1 MQNPDIKEGRR
12 KMECPY
18 CKTENRDGVRYCSN
32 CGRLIDPAALSS
44 VVSSSSLTSASTPV
58 KGITPGGGGGSH
70 TLNVG
75 TTLQGGR
82 YVIKKMLGQGGMGA
96 ALLATDKRVNNKAVV
111 IKELVSDSS
120 DPDKIKEDERNFK
133 QEMMT
138 LAALRHPLIPA
149 VTDSFEESLRYFMVQ
164 DYVEG
169 ENLEECME
177 RTRQPMKEREALG
190 YASQVLDVLE
200 YLARRTPPIVH
211 RDIKPANIIISE
223 EDKRAHLVDFGI
235 ARADVVKNARR
246 KQTSALGT
254 PGYAPPEQYQ
264 GNADPRSDLYALG
277 ATLHHLMTNRDPRDY
292 PPFSYPP
299 ARTVN
304 PQLSP
309 EVEQLLAKATNND
322 VTQRY
327 QSAIAM
333 KRDVDAILYK
343 RFGVSGSIDS
353 YTLGTSGPMPA
364 VSSTGAYAA
373 AGQPTLANQPTR
385 VQSPITPL
393 PPVAGQQTQSPY
405 QPGLYALPQQRRKS
419 NVGLNFFLLIL
430 VVVLLFAFGFGA
442 YNYFQ
447 HRGTATGN
455 SNTPTSGA
463 TSNIPASG
471 IGVMQAPNGESI
483 GISNGIFPFDTSRPG
498 SDSMKQ
504 AAQSFQAGDKSS
516 AETLWNQAAQTDTSN
531 AEAWIYL
538 EDQTV
543 LDSGA
548 PYVDIV
554 VATMLTG
561 DKGTISVG
569 HDDLQGAYVAQKTFN
584 DGHLL
589 PNGVQVRLLIANSG
603 SQTTFATPVAQE
615 IVQLEKS
622 DSHFVGVM
630 GWPFSSRVVQ
640 VLSTLTPAQIPMVS
654 QTASSDSLTGK
665 PYFFRVAPPNIT
677 QGVIG
682 AHYAETTLH
691 ATRVALFVDNSDPY
705 SQTLAKAFSDQFT
718 KDGGT
723 IVKTE
728 TYKVSKPDNFVQLI
742 NDAETSNPN
751 LIYFSGYAADASVL
765 LTDLPT
771 SGPFA
776 TLQVMGGD
784 ALYELGGYQS
794 SSHAAGVRLRFTT
807 FAHPDEWGA
816 LCSAGQSFACTPPK
830 FFSNYKSAFDPNN
843 THSSGIYGFARAD
856 GDVILSYDATTTMLT
871 AAGNMLT
878 GSKTSL
884 TPADLLQ
891 GLQQIHGAQA
901 IQGVSGQISIDSQ
914 GNPTQKALVILRVAP
929 QGFIQI
935 DSVQGCFQVKS
946 C

>member
-1 MQNPDIKEGRR
+1 
-12 KMECPY
+12 MECPY

-44 VVSSSSLTSASTPV
+44 GASSNSLTVASTSPR
-58 KGITPGGGGGSH
+58 GITPGGSGGSH
-70 TLNVG
+70 TLSIG

-82 YVIKKMLGQGGMGA
+82 YVIKKVLGQGGMGA
-96 ALLATDKRVNNKAVV
+96 ALLATDKRVNDKPVV
-111 IKELVSDSS
+111 IKELVSENS
-120 DPDKIKEDERNFK
+120 DPAKMKEDERNFK

-138 LAALRHPLIPA
+138 LAALHHPLIPA

-169 ENLEECME
+169 ENLEERME
-177 RTRQPMKEREALG
+177 RTKQPMKEREALG

-211 RDIKPANIIISE
+211 RDIKPANIIIDE

-235 ARADVVKNARR
+235 ARADVAKNARR

-277 ATLHHLMTNRDPRDY
+277 ATLHHLLTNRDPRDY

-299 ARTVN
+299 ARSLN
-304 PQLSP
+304 PQLTP

-322 VTQRY
+322 VSLRY
-327 QSAIAM
+327 QSAVTM

-343 RFGVSGSIDS
+343 RFGVSGAIDS
-353 YTLGTSGPMPA
+353 YTLGTSGPIPA
-364 VSSTGAYAA
+364 VPSSGAYPASNPPA
-373 AGQPTLANQPTR
+373 PARRPA
-385 VQSPITPL
+385 PITPL
-393 PPVAGQQTQSPY
+393 PSPVGQSPY
-405 QPGLYALPQQRRKS
+405 QQGLYAPPAPRRRS
-419 NVGLNFFLLIL
+419 NVGLNFLLLIL
-430 VVVLLFAFGFGA
+430 VVVLLFAVGFGVF
-442 YNYFQ
+442 YIQ
-447 HRGTATGN
+447 RRGTATTN
-455 SNTPTSGA
+455 SNTPTPVVA
-463 TSNIPASG
+463 SNIPPKG
-471 IGVMQAPNGESI
+471 IGVMRASNGETI
-483 GISNGIFPFDTSRPG
+483 GVSDGIAAFDTGRSG
-498 SDSMKQ
+498 
-504 AAQSFQAGDKSS
+504 GD
-516 AETLWNQAAQTDTSN
+516 LMNQAAQRFQSGDTSGAEALWSQAAQADTGN
-531 AEAWIYL
+531 AEAWIYQ
-538 EDQTV
+538 EDQNV
-543 LDSGA
+543 LDSGS
-548 PYVDIV
+548 PYIDIV

-561 DKGTISVG
+561 DKATISVG
-569 HDDLQGAYVAQKTFN
+569 RDDLQGAYVAQKAFN
-584 DGHLL
+584 DGRVL

-603 SQTTFATPVAQE
+603 SVTIFATPVAQE
-615 IVQLEKS
+615 IVNLAKS
-622 DSHFVGVM
+622 DSHFVGIM

-640 VLSTLTPAQIPMVS
+640 VLSTLTPAQIPMLS
-654 QTASSDSLTGK
+654 QTASSDSLSGK
-665 PYFFRVAPPNIT
+665 SPYFFRVAPPNVI

-691 ATRVALFVDNSDPY
+691 ATRVAMFLDDADPY

-728 TYKVSKPDNFVQLI
+728 TYTVGKPNNFVQLL
-742 NDAETSNPN
+742 NDAETASPN

-776 TLQVMGGD
+776 SLQVMGGD

-794 SSHAAGVRLRFTT
+794 SSHAAGVRMHFTT

-816 LCSAGQSFACTPPK
+816 LCSSGHSFACNPPK
-830 FFSNYKSAFDPNN
+830 FFSDYKAAFDPNN
-843 THSSGIYGFARAD
+843 TYNNGIYGYARAD
-856 GDVILSYDATTTMLT
+856 GDVILSYDATTSMLT
-871 AAGNMLT
+871 AAENVLANT
-878 GSKTSL
+878 TKTSL
-884 TPADLLQ
+884 TPADLLR
-891 GLQQIHGAQA
+891 GLRQIQGAQA
-901 IQGVSGQISIDSQ
+901 IQGVSGQISFDAQ
-914 GNPTQKALVILRVAP
+914 GNPSNKALVILKVAP

-935 DSVQGCFQVKS
+935 DSVQGCFQVGQTG